1 MCYNIGIES
10 QGVETMDDKK
20 QEIPIPGTVGEMIEF
35 LKKFPK
41 DRILDIY
48 YVERDYYGSDNETS
62 AYRMEFHELT
72 DYGSLEITI
81 K

>member
-1 MCYNIGIES
+1 
-10 QGVETMDDKK
+10 MDDEK
-20 QEIPIPGTVGEMIEF
+20 QEMEIPRTVGDMIEF

-48 YVERDYYGSDNETS
+48 YMEHRDYGGDDETA
-62 AYRMEFHELT
+62 AYRMEFEELK
-72 DYGSLEITI
+72 DYGSLEIVV

>member
-1 MCYNIGIES
+1 
-10 QGVETMDDKK
+10 MDDKK
-20 QEIPIPGTVGEMIEF
+20 QEMPIPQTVGEMIEF
-35 LKKFPK
+35 LKRFPK

-48 YVERDYYGSDNETS
+48 YVEHGDYGSPYETS
-62 AYRMEFHELT
+62 AYRMEFEELK